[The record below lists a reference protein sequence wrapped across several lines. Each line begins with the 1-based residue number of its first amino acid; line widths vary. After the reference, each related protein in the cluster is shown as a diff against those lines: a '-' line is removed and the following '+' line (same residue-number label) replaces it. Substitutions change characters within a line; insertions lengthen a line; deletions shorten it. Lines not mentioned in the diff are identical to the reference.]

1 MIIIKTGDFERALD
15 RLPKNAQRLFL
26 TQANRFRTNPYDLR
40 LHLKKVKT
48 LNKAYSFRVT
58 RNYRVFFYFQDNT
71 TAVFFDID
79 HRKDIYRNL

>member
-1 MIIIKTGDFERALD
+1 MTIVKTDDFAKALE

-26 TQANRFRTNPYDLR
+26 TQESRFRINPYDLR

-48 LNKAYSFRVT
+48 LDKAYSFRVT
-58 RNYRVFFYFQDNT
+58 RNYRVFFYFQDNA

-79 HRKDIYRNL
+79 HRKDIYRKI